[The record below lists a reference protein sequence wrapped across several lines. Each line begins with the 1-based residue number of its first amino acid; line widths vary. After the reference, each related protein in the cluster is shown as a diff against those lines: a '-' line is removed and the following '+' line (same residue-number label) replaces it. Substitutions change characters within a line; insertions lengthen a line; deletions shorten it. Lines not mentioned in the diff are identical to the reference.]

1 MYIIHSLRLI
11 QTDDMYMKLNIGP
24 TFEDETCV
32 RHEPQSFIETNS
44 STWLYSCR
52 KREPFF
58 LILKICCFTF
68 VLSSHFILIHLNI
81 LSDERKKE
89 MPYT

>member
-52 KREPFF
+52 KREPFSLENMLLHVCSIKPF
-58 LILKICCFTF
+58 YINTSKYSF
-68 VLSSHFILIHLNI
+68 
-81 LSDERKKE
+81 R
-89 MPYT
+89 